1 MKKPVKS
8 AIIATVQSSRNMIV
22 THISKRTLQS
32 GFPAVMLGAD
42 TTAASYFISEDH
54 MRSQGNWAKAS
65 LYLGFLQ
72 SDLRIWPDC
81 CLYLGVNLL
90 ALLLLYQKQF
100 LYLQSMFKDICNF
113 NIFSLWH
120 IDLWQSPE
128 LFVLLVG
135 PHSQVLFDRS
145 SQYQTEIL

>member
-54 MRSQGNWAKAS
+54 MRSQGNS
-65 LYLGFLQ
+65 EL
-72 SDLRIWPDC
+72 
-81 CLYLGVNLL
+81 
-90 ALLLLYQKQF
+90 KQAC
-100 LYLQSMFKDICNF
+100 I
-113 NIFSLWH
+113 
-120 IDLWQSPE
+120 
-128 LFVLLVG
+128 
-135 PHSQVLFDRS
+135 
-145 SQYQTEIL
+145 